1 MRYSFNNLRMRNKF
15 ILAFVFCALIPQI
28 MLGFILFINLR
39 HITLE
44 NAIQDAR
51 KNVQDAKNRITDI
64 IENMIDISNKL
75 YLDNKLLDILSTE
88 YNDVS
93 ELYQDYTN
101 YNEITYLLNI
111 YKNIQSIKIYAY
123 NKTLLNTGEIIVADE
138 MTKKKKWFQ
147 EALKK
152 DGKISWDLIYEDNF
166 VRPQYYMSLVRLL
179 KNTYGEKVG
188 VIVIYAKGEEI
199 KEFLSKNIETVV
211 TLNNGMIIA
220 SSNDKLVGSRLNI
233 GWSNNNEIMKDVTIN
248 GKKSTAIVGVL
259 NVTGDEQSKLR
270 VVSFFPQKEIYKR
283 VNRVSMFAFFVIVFN
298 LAVSL
303 ILMMVFSKL
312 ITDRISI
319 LNQKVNQI
327 SHGNLD
333 VKIGIL
339 GNDEIGELTEN
350 VKIMAESIKNL
361 INEVY
366 VSNIQKQELLTR
378 QKEIQLEV
386 LCNQI
391 NPHFLFNTLESI
403 RMKAICN
410 NQTDIA
416 QIVFLL
422 SNLLRK
428 SINMTHEI
436 IPLRKEIEIVSEYL
450 EIQKFRFG
458 DKLDFII
465 DIDEKLLD
473 YKILP
478 FTIQPMVENSIK
490 HGIEQMI
497 GNGIIKISI
506 NEANDSIEIKIIDN
520 GLGMSK
526 QKLEDLKS
534 TLDTSELSNVGLR
547 NVYQRLKLYY
557 GDEFNL
563 NIQSRENVGTEIIL
577 TIPRR

>member
-428 SINMTHEI
+428 SVNMTHEI

>member
-1 MRYSFNNLRMRNKF
+1 
-15 ILAFVFCALIPQI
+15 